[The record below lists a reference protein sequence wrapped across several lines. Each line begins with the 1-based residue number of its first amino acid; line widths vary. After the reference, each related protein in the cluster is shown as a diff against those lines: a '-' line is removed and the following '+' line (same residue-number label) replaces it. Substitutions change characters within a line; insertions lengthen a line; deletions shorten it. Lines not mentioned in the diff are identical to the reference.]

1 MVEEEMVREWWWPVW
16 AREVPVTG
24 EGRTWGSRVK

>member
-1 MVEEEMVREWWWPVW
+1 MVREWWWPVW

-24 EGRTWGSRVK
+24 EGRTWGSRVKYTV